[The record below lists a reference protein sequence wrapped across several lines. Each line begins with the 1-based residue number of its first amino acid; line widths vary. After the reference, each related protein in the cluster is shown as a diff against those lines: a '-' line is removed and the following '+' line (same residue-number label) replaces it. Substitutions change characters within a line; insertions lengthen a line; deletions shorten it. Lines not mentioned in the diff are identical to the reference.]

1 MSLGARILGPRHTGW
16 VSVRDANKRRTRLAL
31 AEAAVDLFTERGYDK
46 VSMDDVATAAGV
58 SRRTA
63 FRYFGSKA
71 DLVMEIPLSWIQIFD
86 RSIAEQESLPLA
98 ERLRIASHAIASHIE
113 ADADRVR
120 RAFVLSLTHPALGGA
135 YAAMNRRWIERVEA
149 EILKGEEPTP
159 EATMRARVLASAAMG
174 MIDSVC
180 ELWAEQDHPMH
191 PLLDLGFD
199 MLDPAFVR

>member
-1 MSLGARILGPRHTGW
+1 M
-16 VSVRDANKRRTRLAL
+16 SVREANKQRTRLAL
-31 AEAAVDLFTERGYDK
+31 AEAAVDLFTERGYDE

-71 DLVMEIPLSWIQIFD
+71 DLVMEIPLSWIEVFD
-86 RSIAEQESLPLA
+86 QSIEEHESLPLA
-98 ERLRIASHAIASHIE
+98 ERLRVASHAIASHIA

-120 RAFVLSLTHPALGGA
+120 RAFVLSLAHPALAGA
-135 YAAMNRRWIERVEA
+135 YASMNRRWIERVEA
-149 EILKGEEPTP
+149 ELLKGVEQTP

-180 ELWAEQDHPMH
+180 ELWAEQDLAMH

-199 MLDPAFVR
+199 MLEPAFVT